1 MLTNLFIKFKFVE
14 MVNIKRDIDINNNVL
29 IKVVNNVNVNNN
41 VNISKNVSNINE
53 LVMMVI
59 DVKLLVNEIWM
70 QLSLFFLILVSLLL

>member
-14 MVNIKRDIDINNNVL
+14 MVNIKRNIDINNNVL
-29 IKVVNNVNVNNN
+29 IISFNNVNVNNN

-59 DVKLLVNEIWM
+59 DVKLLVNEI
-70 QLSLFFLILVSLLL
+70 